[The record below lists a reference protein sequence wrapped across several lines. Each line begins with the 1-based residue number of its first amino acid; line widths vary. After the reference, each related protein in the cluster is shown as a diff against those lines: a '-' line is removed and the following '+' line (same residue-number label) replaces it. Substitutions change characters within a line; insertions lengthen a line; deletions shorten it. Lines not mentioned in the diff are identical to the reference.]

1 MVDYD
6 TPILDDTTQS
16 VNDLQVVTL
25 PSLTYQ
31 VVNGRILG
39 KTDGIESMVQ
49 AINKILR
56 TDRFV
61 FTIYSD
67 QYGNDLSELIGKE
80 LPYVKAELGRV
91 FDEALQADDRVDG
104 AEINSVTQINKNTL
118 LVNLTVT
125 TMFGD
130 ATVESEVSV

>member
-1 MVDYD
+1 MVDFD
-6 TPILDDTTQS
+6 TPILDDTTQP
-16 VNDLQVVTL
+16 VNDVQVVTL

-39 KTDGIESMVQ
+39 KIDGIEAMLQ
-49 AINKILR
+49 AVNKILR

-80 LPYVKAELGRV
+80 LPYVKAELGRF
-91 FDEALQADDRVDG
+91 FDEA
-104 AEINSVTQINKNTL
+104 
-118 LVNLTVT
+118 
-125 TMFGD
+125 
-130 ATVESEVSV
+130 